1 VKATGSE
8 TGGGGC
14 PAAAAVLRAP
24 SQYIRAAGV
33 AVLVSQYSV
42 RLSRI
47 LSRVRPP
54 IGCPPVKGA
63 GDLLVAI
70 GVVVQHPGRQA
81 GRRICVGNESPGRC
95 GAYVFTGR
103 CDPDRVGHHHAA
115 PRGGHRPMRRWPP
128 MGGSRL
134 PRPSRPA
141 AAVRGVMRGRL
152 AAHPAILH
160 RVTVATIASF
170 IGARRR
176 RHRPPRR
183 RSRTAKAAGQFRD
196 SRLLTCSRG
205 ALAQEQPHSQR
216 RLSLLAKIWT

>member
-1 VKATGSE
+1 M
-8 TGGGGC
+8 
-14 PAAAAVLRAP
+14 PAGKRRGRSSRSYRCRGPASRPPGRPANLRRKRKP
-24 SQYIRAAGV
+24 RP
-33 AVLVSQYSV
+33 LRSV
-42 RLSRI
+42 RVYGSL
-47 LSRVRPP
+47 RP
-54 IGCPPVKGA
+54 GSCGPPPCSA
-63 GDLLVAI
+63 AWWT
-70 GVVVQHPGRQA
+70 P
-81 GRRICVGNESPGRC
+81 
-95 GAYVFTGR
+95 
-103 CDPDRVGHHHAA
+103 PDAA
-115 PRGGHRPMRRWPP
+115 WPP

-216 RLSLLAKIWT
+216 RLSPRKIWT